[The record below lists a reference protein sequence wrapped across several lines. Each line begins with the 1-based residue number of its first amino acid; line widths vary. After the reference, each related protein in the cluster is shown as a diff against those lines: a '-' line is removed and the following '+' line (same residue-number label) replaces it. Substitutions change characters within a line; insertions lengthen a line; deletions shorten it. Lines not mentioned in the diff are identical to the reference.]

1 MQCTEVRF
9 ATLLFGGFTTMAV
22 INPPEKK
29 LTNRISV
36 QCGGTICSRTFNDMV
51 SYGLPTNEAIS
62 ILLALQTW
70 KPLRYE
76 SEFAKG
82 SKYVLMPL
90 SHAFIPFTS
99 AVEHFQAPVHLKLSQ
114 NNFLKIYFR
123 NYNLDGSLVLIFSC
137 IWY

>member
-1 MQCTEVRF
+1 MTKTLSKGNMFQTQQCS
-9 ATLLFGGFTTMAV
+9 A
-22 INPPEKK
+22 
-29 LTNRISV
+29 V
-36 QCGGTICSRTFNDMV
+36 QCGGTICSGTFNDMV

-90 SHAFIPFTS
+90 SHAFIPFTA
-99 AVEHFQAPVHLKLSQ
+99 AVKHFQVPQHLMSSQ
-114 NNFLKIYFR
+114 NHFQKDISGITILM
-123 NYNLDGSLVLIFSC
+123 GP
-137 IWY
+137 